1 MIGWRSR
8 GAECQSGSH
17 IAAQFAILCRLTPIT
32 PFDAALYQ
40 PATVESAE
48 AICLS
53 TFTLIA
59 ERSQKASDPGSRRAL
74 DQ

>member
-1 MIGWRSR
+1 LAGEVVERNVKALRTPPPNSP
-8 GAECQSGSH
+8 S
-17 IAAQFAILCRLTPIT
+17 FAGLTPIT